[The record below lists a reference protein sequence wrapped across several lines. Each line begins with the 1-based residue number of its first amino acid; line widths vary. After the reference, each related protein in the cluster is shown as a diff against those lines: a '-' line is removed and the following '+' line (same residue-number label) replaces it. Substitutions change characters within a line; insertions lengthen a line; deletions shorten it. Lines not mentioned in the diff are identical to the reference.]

1 MPTFSYIALKN
12 NKDIVK
18 GKVDAADARSAR
30 EAVKK
35 MGLLPTRITDDSVN
49 DKAAQ
54 QAAVKNIP
62 LSKIRSF
69 SLKDKIEFTQTLQI
83 LTSTGIPIIETL
95 VFLENNAESKAIR
108 SVAHE
113 LRRNIIVGGL
123 TLAETL
129 ERHRKIFGR
138 VFVGLVKA
146 GEDSGELDKTLTR
159 MLELLKKQDDVKSKV
174 IGALVYPIFVILLAC
189 VVVTVMLVFV
199 FPAFKDMFDNLGRE
213 LPMMTQICMSL
224 GLFIRKFW
232 FVPIVFIV
240 FLVLAVKHILANDV
254 TKRPVDRFFL
264 EVPLLSDLLKYANYS
279 NFLAV
284 LQVAYEAGIPIVDCL
299 YLANMTLDNL
309 VLKDAI
315 LAATA
320 KVQQGVHLSVALRA
334 SNQIPNMMTFM
345 IATGEQSGRLGE
357 LLHHCTTFIDQ
368 RLDGIID
375 KFTKLVEPAMLI
387 FIGAIVLFLAL
398 SLYMP
403 LFRRLRL
410 KTRTA

>member
-1 MPTFSYIALKN
+1 MPTFSYTALKN
-12 NKDIVK
+12 NKDIVS
-18 GKVDAADARSAR
+18 GKIDALDARSAR
-30 EAVKK
+30 EAIKK
-35 MGLLPTRITDDSVN
+35 MGLLPTKITDDSVKTPGN
-49 DKAAQ
+49 KSSEVKKIH
-54 QAAVKNIP
+54 VKN
-62 LSKIRSF
+62 IRSF

-95 VFLENNAESKAIR
+95 VFMENNAQSPSIR
-108 SVAHE
+108 AVAQE

-138 VFVGLVKA
+138 VYVGLVKA
-146 GEDSGELDKTLTR
+146 GEDSGELDKTLSR
-159 MLELLKKQDDVKSKV
+159 MLELLRKQDDIKSKV
-174 IGALVYPIFVILLAC
+174 IGALIYPVFVILLAC
-189 VVVTVMLVFV
+189 IVVTVMLVFV
-199 FPAFKDMFDNLGRE
+199 FPAFKEMFDNLGRE
-213 LPMMTQICMSL
+213 LPLMTQICMSL

-232 FVPIVFIV
+232 FIPIIAIT
-240 FLVLAVKHILANDV
+240 FLVLAVKHILSNDI
-254 TKRPVDRFFL
+254 TKRPVDSFL
-264 EVPLLSDLLKYANYS
+264 LKVPLLSELLRFSNYS

-315 LAATA
+315 FQATSR
-320 KVQQGVHLSVALRA
+320 VQQGTHLSVALRS
-334 SNQIPNMMTFM
+334 SNQIPSMMTFM

-368 RLDGIID
+368 RLDSIID

-387 FIGAIVLFLAL
+387 FIGGVVLFLAL

-403 LFRRLRL
+403 LF
-410 KTRTA
+410 AAYG

>member
-1 MPTFSYIALKN
+1 MPTFSYTALKN

-18 GKVDAADARSAR
+18 GKLEAQDARSAR
-30 EAVKK
+30 AALKK
-35 MGLLPTRITDDSVN
+35 MGLLPTKITDDSVV
-49 DKAAQ
+49 DKSLG
-54 QAAVKNIP
+54 QAVSKNILP
-62 LSKIRSF
+62 TKIKSF

-113 LRRNIIVGGL
+113 IRRNIIAGGL

-129 ERHRKIFGR
+129 EKHRKIFGR

-146 GEDSGELDKTLTR
+146 GEDSGELDRTLTR
-159 MLELLKKQDDVKSKV
+159 MLELLKKQDDIKSKV
-174 IGALVYPIFVILLAC
+174 VGALVYPIFVIILAC
-189 VVVTVMLVFV
+189 LVVTVMLVFV
-199 FPAFKDMFDNLGRE
+199 FPAFKEMFDNLGRE
-213 LPMMTQICMSL
+213 LPLMTQICMSL

-232 FVPIVFIV
+232 FVPIIFVT
-240 FLVLAVKHILANDV
+240 FLVLAIKHILANDV
-254 TKRPVDRFFL
+254 TKRPVDKFFL
-264 EVPLLSDLLKYANYS
+264 EIPLLSDLLRFANYS

-299 YLANMTLDNL
+299 YLANMTIDNL

-315 LAATA
+315 LAATT
-320 KVQQGVHLSVALRA
+320 KVQQGVHLSVALRQ

-403 LFRRLRL
+403 LF
-410 KTRTA
+410 AAYG

>member
-1 MPTFSYIALKN
+1 MPTFSYTALKN
-12 NKDIVK
+12 NKEIVK
-18 GKVDAADARSAR
+18 GKIDALDARSAR

-35 MGLLPTRITDDSVN
+35 MGLLPTKITDDSASSSGAKN
-49 DKAAQ
+49 EEK
-54 QAAVKNIP
+54 KNI
-62 LSKIRSF
+62 SVKKIRTF

-95 VFLENNAESKAIR
+95 VFLENNAQSPQIR

-129 ERHRKIFGR
+129 ERHRRIFGR
-138 VFVGLVKA
+138 VYVGLVKA

-159 MLELLKKQDDVKSKV
+159 MLELLKKQDDIKSKV
-174 IGALVYPIFVILLAC
+174 IGALIYPIFVILLAC

-213 LPMMTQICMSL
+213 LPLMTQICMSS

-232 FVPIVFIV
+232 FVPIIAIT
-240 FLVLAVKHILANDV
+240 FLVLAVKHILSNDV
-254 TKRPVDRFFL
+254 TKRPVDSFFL
-264 EVPLLSDLLKYANYS
+264 EVPLLSDLLRFSNYS

-315 LAATA
+315 FQATT
-320 KVQQGVHLSVALRA
+320 KVQQGTHLSVALRA
-334 SNQIPNMMTFM
+334 SNQIPSMMTFM

-368 RLDGIID
+368 RLDSIID

-403 LFRRLRL
+403 LF
-410 KTRTA
+410 AAYG

>member
-1 MPTFSYIALKN
+1 MPTFSYTALKN

-18 GKVDAADARSAR
+18 GKVDAPDARSAR
-30 EAVKK
+30 DAVKK
-35 MGLLPTRITDDSVN
+35 MGLLPTKITDDTAGE
-49 DKAAQ
+49 KTAQ
-54 QAAVKNIP
+54 QQSNKVILAKRI
-62 LSKIRSF
+62 SSF

-95 VFLENNAESKAIR
+95 VFLENNAESKTIR
-108 SVAHE
+108 AVAHE

-129 ERHRKIFGR
+129 EKYRRVFGR

-146 GEDSGELDKTLTR
+146 GEDSGELDKTLNR
-159 MLELLKKQDDVKSKV
+159 MLELLKKQDDIKGKV
-174 IGALVYPIFVILLAC
+174 IGALIYPAFVILLAC
-189 VVVTVMLVFV
+189 LVVTVMLVFV

-213 LPMMTQICMSL
+213 LPIMTQICMSL
-224 GLFIRKFW
+224 GLFMRKFW
-232 FVPIVFIV
+232 FVPIIFVSFIV
-240 FLVLAVKHILANDV
+240 IAVKHILSNDV
-254 TKRPVDRFFL
+254 TKRPVDSFVLR
-264 EVPLLSDLLKYANYS
+264 VPLLSDLLKYANYS

-315 LAATA
+315 LGATA
-320 KVQQGVHLSVALRA
+320 KVQQGVHLSVALRS
-334 SNQIPNMMTFM
+334 SNHIPNMMTFM

-368 RLDGIID
+368 RLDSIID

-387 FIGAIVLFLAL
+387 FIGGIVLFLAL

-403 LFRRLRL
+403 LF
-410 KTRTA
+410 AAYG

>member
-1 MPTFSYIALKN
+1 MPTFSYTALKN
-12 NKDIVK
+12 NKDIVR
-18 GKVDAADARSAR
+18 GKVDAQDARSAR

-35 MGLLPTRITDDSVN
+35 MGLLPTKITDDSSSE
-49 DKAAQ
+49 KGAQ
-54 QAAVKNIP
+54 QQA
-62 LSKIRSF
+62 SKVILPQKIKSF

-95 VFLENNAESKAIR
+95 VFLENNAESKSIR
-108 SVAHE
+108 GVAHE

-129 ERHRKIFGR
+129 EKYRKVFGR

-159 MLELLKKQDDVKSKV
+159 MLELLKKQDDIKSKV
-174 IGALVYPIFVILLAC
+174 VGALVYPIFVILLAC
-189 VVVTVMLVFV
+189 LVVTVMLVFV

-213 LPMMTQICMSL
+213 LPLMTQICMSL
-224 GLFIRKFW
+224 GLFVRKFW
-232 FVPIVFIV
+232 FVPIIFIT
-240 FLVLAVKHILANDV
+240 FLVMAVKHILSNDV
-254 TKRPVDRFFL
+254 TKRPVDKFFL

-315 LAATA
+315 LGATA
-320 KVQQGVHLSVALRA
+320 KVQQGVHLSVALRS

-403 LFRRLRL
+403 LF
-410 KTRTA
+410 AAYG

>member
-1 MPTFSYIALKN
+1 MPTFSYTALKN

-18 GKVDAADARSAR
+18 GKVDAQDARSAR

-35 MGLLPTRITDDSVN
+35 MGLLPTKITDDSSSE
-49 DKAAQ
+49 KGAQ
-54 QAAVKNIP
+54 QQA
-62 LSKIRSF
+62 SKVILPQKIKSF

-95 VFLENNAESKAIR
+95 VFLENNAESKSIR
-108 SVAHE
+108 GVAHE

-129 ERHRKIFGR
+129 EKYRKVFGR

-159 MLELLKKQDDVKSKV
+159 MLELLKKQDDIKSKV
-174 IGALVYPIFVILLAC
+174 VGALVYPIFVILLAC
-189 VVVTVMLVFV
+189 LVVTVMLVFV

-213 LPMMTQICMSL
+213 LPLMTQICMSL
-224 GLFIRKFW
+224 GLFVRKFW
-232 FVPIVFIV
+232 FVPIIFIT
-240 FLVLAVKHILANDV
+240 FLVMAVKHILSNDV
-254 TKRPVDRFFL
+254 TKRPVDKFFL

-315 LAATA
+315 LGATA
-320 KVQQGVHLSVALRA
+320 KVQQGVHLSVALRS

-387 FIGAIVLFLAL
+387 FIGESEQA
-398 SLYMP
+398 
-403 LFRRLRL
+403 
-410 KTRTA
+410 

>member
-199 FPAFKDMFDNLGRE
+199 FPAFKDMFDNLGRV

-403 LFRRLRL
+403 LF
-410 KTRTA
+410 AAYG